1 MSNRKPASAKPNQSN
16 SSGLAWRDAQYQR
29 FYEVVDQLVAELQE
43 HVWVKTGKAKRRVL
57 GDGLDKLT
65 YSVECLVRDCVAVV
79 LQRHRKGEASIKR
92 GQYSYPASRP
102 DKRLTYGIHVE
113 RAFNGLIEIGYL
125 CITKEGFHDRKGRKD
140 GTPTS
145 RLTRYVATDRL
156 FSLFADEELRVLP
169 VIVPQ
174 YKDPELIKI
183 RVKEPDAAGVIR
195 KRSLTVLE
203 TNDTKRMQANL
214 RRINK
219 ALPLNWYDLEIPNEE
234 LTDLQRRLADDPVDE
249 RTIRMDQRSLHRVFN
264 DAELQTGG
272 RFYGGWWQNIPKEY
286 RHHLA
291 VNGKKM
297 VELDYSNQHPS
308 ILYAQAAEIR
318 PADCYADVVPSSSL
332 PQDVTKKELR
342 SAVKAA
348 FNAMLN
354 SPRPLRQPPK
364 GVRPSQFGLT
374 WREFSEAIIAFHEPI
389 AHHFYTG
396 VGLRLQRLDS
406 DIAEK
411 VMLHFVEHNIAVLP
425 LHDSFLMHHGY
436 ESSLQPVMMQAFEDV
451 VGVSP
456 VIDRKEPKLIQ
467 ADFSNHDE
475 DDLGPP
481 VTDDIH
487 ELLGSLC
494 GHDHRRN
501 AFFALRNKKQNIR
514 HKKSNG

>member
-1 MSNRKPASAKPNQSN
+1 MSDHKPASAKPNQSD
-16 SSGLAWRDAQYQR
+16 SSGLAWRDARYHR
-29 FYEVVDQLVAELQE
+29 FYEVVDQLVDELQV
-43 HVWVKTGKAKRRVL
+43 HVWVKTGKPKRRL
-57 GDGLDKLT
+57 KGGSLDKLR

-79 LQRHRKGEASIKR
+79 LQRNRKGEASIKR
-92 GQYSYPASRP
+92 GQYSYAASRP
-102 DKRLTYGIHVE
+102 DQMLTYSIHVE
-113 RAFNGLIEIGYL
+113 RAFNGLIELGYL
-125 CITKEGFHDRKGRKD
+125 LITKEGFHDRKGMKD

-145 RLTRYVATDRL
+145 RLTRYVTTDQL
-156 FSLFADEELRVLP
+156 LSLFKDEELSVLP

-174 YKDPELIKI
+174 YKDPGLIK
-183 RVKEPDAAGVIR
+183 VKAKEADATGVKR
-195 KRSLTVLE
+195 KRSLTVTE
-203 TNDTKRMQANL
+203 TNDTKRMRANL
-214 RRINK
+214 ERINK
-219 ALPLNWYDLEIPNEE
+219 ALSLHWYDLEIPDDE
-234 LTDLQRRLADDPVDE
+234 LTDLQRRLADDPVE
-249 RTIRMDQRSLHRVFN
+249 QRTIRMDQRSLYRVFN
-264 DAELQTGG
+264 DPDLQTGG

-308 ILYAQAAEIR
+308 ILYAQAGELR
-318 PADCYADVVPSSSL
+318 PADCYADVIPLSSL
-332 PQDVTKKELR
+332 PQNVTKKELR

-364 GVRPSQFGLT
+364 GVKPSQFGLT
-374 WREFSEAIIAFHEPI
+374 WWEFSEAIIAFHEPI

-396 VGLRLQRLDS
+396 MGLRLQRLDS
-406 DIAEK
+406 DLAEK
-411 VMLHFVEHNIAVLP
+411 VMLHFAEHNIAVLP

-436 ESSLQPVMMQAFEDV
+436 EATLEPIMEAAFEEV
-451 VGVSP
+451 VGVVP
-456 VIDRKEPKLIQ
+456 KIDRKESTKIV
-467 ADFSNHDE
+467 AEATNFDS

-501 AFFALRNKKQNIR
+501 AFFALKNKKQEIR
-514 HKKSNG
+514 HEKSNG